1 MIGNCARMVE
11 LNLALNSLTGSI
23 PRTFSSI
30 TSLNSLNLS
39 SNKLTGLIPDSL
51 EKLKL
56 GSIDLSENQLSGRM
70 QPDLLTMGGEKAF
83 IGNKE
88 LCVYQN
94 SKVILRSGI
103 NICTGN
109 DAQRGFFAG
118 KYVLFCAIASALVVI
133 LAGFLFV
140 SYKKIKLGEADVKKD
155 LEGEKQ
161 VDPKWKLSSFHRVEM
176 DADEICSLEEEYL
189 IGTGATGK
197 VYRVDLKRNGT
208 TVAVKQL
215 WKADGVKTWRS
226 IRCRII
232 IGADVATV
240 CHVGHCH

>member
-23 PRTFSSI
+23 PHTFSSI

-56 GSIDLSENQLSGRM
+56 SCIDLSENQLSRRIP
-70 QPDLLTMGGEKAF
+70 PDLLTMGGEKAF

-88 LCVYQN
+88 LSVDQN
-94 SKVILRSGI
+94 FKVILRSGI

-118 KYVLFCAIASALVVI
+118 KYVLFCAVASALVVI
-133 LAGFLFV
+133 LAGLLFE
-140 SYKKIKLGEADVKKD
+140 SYKKIKLGEADVEKD

-161 VDPKWKLSSFHRVEM
+161 VDPRWKLSSFHRVEM
-176 DADEICSLEEEYL
+176 DADEICSLEEENL

-197 VYRVDLKRNGT
+197 VYRVDLKRNDT
-208 TVAVKQL
+208 TVAVQQL
-215 WKADGVKTWRS
+215 WKGEGVKMWKSVRCRS
-226 IRCRII
+226 IV
-232 IGADVATV
+232 GADVAIV
-240 CHVGHCH
+240 CHVRHCR